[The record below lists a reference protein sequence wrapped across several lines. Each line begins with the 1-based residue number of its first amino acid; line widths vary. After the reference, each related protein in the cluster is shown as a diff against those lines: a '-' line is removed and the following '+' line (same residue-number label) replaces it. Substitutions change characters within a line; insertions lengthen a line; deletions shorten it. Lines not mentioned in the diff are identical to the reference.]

1 MKVLFYE
8 RGMYYIGGNFL
19 TFTNQKM
26 KNTINSETS
35 TKEEQQNIVISG
47 QTPEES
53 TVGLLEVQTTKDRIT
68 KETDINALKEK
79 LNWEHFQRL
88 VDKFR
93 EGTRIYRELQEKG
106 DEEAIKEK
114 REELIK
120 KEKELIKENNLKF
133 DIYGV
138 SQIRKDFS
146 RMIRSED
153 EENCYDFYLEFFKPN
168 YSLEKVIMSFEYLA
182 LVDGFLSRRNVATKN
197 MSQARSWEFERK
209 AKLFDKLSI
218 LEKRYQKE
226 KNIENN

>member
-79 LNWEHFQRL
+79 LN
-88 VDKFR
+88 
-93 EGTRIYRELQEKG
+93 
-106 DEEAIKEK
+106 
-114 REELIK
+114 
-120 KEKELIKENNLKF
+120 
-133 DIYGV
+133 
-138 SQIRKDFS
+138 
-146 RMIRSED
+146 
-153 EENCYDFYLEFFKPN
+153 
-168 YSLEKVIMSFEYLA
+168 
-182 LVDGFLSRRNVATKN
+182 
-197 MSQARSWEFERK
+197 
-209 AKLFDKLSI
+209 
-218 LEKRYQKE
+218 
-226 KNIENN
+226 